1 MTDLTTFDGTRL
13 ALTIHGPAGA
23 PTIVLVHSTA
33 ARSQACASS
42 AVVTGAVVA
51 TLGVPAQ
58 VIVDP
63 VEVGQQ
69 AGDLTPGLGRQA
81 QPVVLPRRLR
91 EGAPATSTEVR
102 PSAAR

>member
-13 ALTIHGPAGA
+13 ALTIHGQAGA

-58 VIVDP
+58 VIGHDP
-63 VEVGQQ
+63 VGVGQLARGWSAS
-69 AGDLTPGLGRQA
+69 AGC
-81 QPVVLPRRLR
+81 RR
-91 EGAPATSTEVR
+91 R
-102 PSAAR
+102 P